1 MINKGRKFFGIL
13 LIVIIIITIALL
25 GYLAYNYISNFI
37 ISKEAA
43 SIVDEFEEKVEDI
56 ITVEIEDEETNVNE
70 IEHNN
75 NTNTNINLTTT
86 VPKAN
91 VKYKN
96 YNVIG
101 TIQIPKTKVKY
112 PIVDSTSSS
121 AMDVAIVMLYGP
133 GLNKQGNTV
142 IAGHNYRNGG
152 FFGNNKKLENGDKI
166 YITDS
171 TGTKIEYTIY
181 NKYIT
186 SDFDFSYATRD
197 TSNKREISLS
207 TCTND
212 NSKRLV
218 IWAKEN

>member
-1 MINKGRKFFGIL
+1 MINKGRKLFGIL
-13 LIVIIIITIALL
+13 LSIIIVVIIVLL
-25 GYLAYNYISNFI
+25 GYLFYNYISNHI

-43 SIVDEFEEKVEDI
+43 SVVDEFEGQVENI
-56 ITVEIEDEETNVNE
+56 ITVEIENEETDENKIV
-70 IEHNN
+70 NN
-75 NTNTNINLTTT
+75 NTSTAITGIR
-86 VPKAN
+86 
-91 VKYKN
+91 YKN

-121 AMDVAIVMLYGP
+121 AMDVAIVMLYGA

-142 IAGHNYRNGG
+142 LVGHNYRNGG

-166 YITDS
+166 YITDT
-171 TGTKIEYTIY
+171 TGTKVEYIIY

-186 SDFDFSYATRD
+186 SDSDFTYATRD
-197 TSNKREISLS
+197 TNGKREISLS